1 MTRKQIE
8 DKLGFT
14 AEQIHGF
21 TKRYNEKQRKL
32 VAGIALKK
40 KGRPP
45 KNYVASEQHKVA

>member
-14 AEQIHGF
+14 AERIHGF

-32 VAGIALKK
+32 VARIALKK

-45 KNYVASEQHKVA
+45 KNYVASE